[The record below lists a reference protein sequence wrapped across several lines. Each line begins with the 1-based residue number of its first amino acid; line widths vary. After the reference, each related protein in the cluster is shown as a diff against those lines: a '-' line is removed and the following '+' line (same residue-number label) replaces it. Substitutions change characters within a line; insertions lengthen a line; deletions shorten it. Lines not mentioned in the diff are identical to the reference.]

1 MLIRKQAVV
10 NPWISWQRIT
20 TSRVFLIQNPF
31 KKNGIRGVS
40 TKKQRAS
47 HQKETPHNSEAYVVF
62 YIFCSSTTHIRIS
75 TGECSLDF
83 LMKPGFHPTGQE
95 MYAPQLGT
103 IDIKLS
109 IDSVSLCTHIPS
121 KVGSIG

>member
-1 MLIRKQAVV
+1 MDLLAEDHNFPRLLDSEPLQ
-10 NPWISWQRIT
+10 
-20 TSRVFLIQNPF
+20 
-31 KKNGIRGVS
+31 KKRDKGGIN
-40 TKKQRAS
+40 KKQRAS

-83 LMKPGFHPTGQE
+83 LMKPGFPPTGQE